1 MVQLRRNG
9 MMLLFIFTFLSSLNP
24 YEVLKSLN
32 KSFFEVQQRSVKIKL
47 REIHFD
53 KKFRNTRNEKG

>member
-32 KSFFEVQQRSVKIKL
+32 KSFFEVQQRSVKMKL

-53 KKFRNTRNEKG
+53 KKFRNARNEKG

>member
-1 MVQLRRNG
+1 
-9 MMLLFIFTFLSSLNP
+9 MLLFIFTFLSSLNP

-32 KSFFEVQQRSVKIKL
+32 KSFFEVQQSSVKIKL

-53 KKFRNTRNEKG
+53 KKFRNARNEKG